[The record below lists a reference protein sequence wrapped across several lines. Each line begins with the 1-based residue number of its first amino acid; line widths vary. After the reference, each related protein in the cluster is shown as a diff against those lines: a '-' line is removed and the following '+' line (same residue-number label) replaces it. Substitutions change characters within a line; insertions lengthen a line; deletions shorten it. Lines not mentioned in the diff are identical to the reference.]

1 MSQPSRRQPTAATA
15 TGASPDEWA
24 RHWRAAGQ
32 LWRRAPEIAPERQAE
47 LSQRRSIPPDPL
59 RNNYPFAGIELTRA
73 DVEWLLAT
81 HEDGRGPVDGDDPSQ
96 EGRAGLDLRGARLS
110 GLDLRGLPLA
120 RLRAGLTEDEWR
132 NLPGD
137 ALERAAAHLETA
149 DLSGARLDGAILEG
163 AHLEEARLSEAS
175 LPHANLSFAHLDG
188 AYLARATLERAYLL
202 ATSLLGAA
210 LDGAHLEGAH
220 LGEAKLAG
228 ASLAFA
234 HLEGAHLGEARLGG
248 AAVDAAT
255 LERVRLWRPGF
266 PETLP
271 GANLSGAFFD
281 PATTLDD
288 ALLGDPLHGGVSVAD
303 ARWGGVNLAVV
314 DWERTPILGE
324 EREALQPENPD
335 GSPKPERERLREYQ
349 LAVRANRQLAVAL
362 QDQGLNEQAAH
373 YAYRAQTLQRQVL
386 GRQARQGEWRKL
398 GPWLFSWMLNL
409 LGGYGYRMSRIL
421 AAYGVVIVAFAVAYV
436 VIGAS
441 SPPHLSL
448 PDALLASVTAFHG
461 RVFSEQFRADSPQA
475 WATALEAVAGLV
487 VEGVFIAMLAQRF
500 FGK

>member
-1 MSQPSRRQPTAATA
+1 MSQQSRRQTTTA
-15 TGASPDEWA
+15 TSSESHEEWS
-24 RHWRAAGQ
+24 RHWRTLGQ
-32 LWRRAPEIAPERQAE
+32 PWRQEPEIAPERQEE
-47 LSQRRSIPPDPL
+47 LSRRRAIQPDPL
-59 RNNYPFAGIELTRA
+59 RKSYPFAGVSLTRG
-73 DVEWLLAT
+73 DVEWLLAA
-81 HEDGRGPVDGDDPSQ
+81 HEDGRGPIDWDDHAQ
-96 EGRAGLDLRGARLS
+96 RVREGLDLRGARLI
-110 GLDLRGLPLA
+110 GVDLRGLPLA

-132 NLPGD
+132 NMPGD
-137 ALERAAAHLETA
+137 ALENAAAHLETA
-149 DLSGARLDGAILEG
+149 DLSGAILEGAILEG
-163 AHLEEARLSEAS
+163 AHLEEARLSEAR
-175 LPHANLSFAHLDG
+175 LPHANLSFAHLEG
-188 AYLARATLERAYLL
+188 AYLARASLERAYLL

-220 LGEAKLAG
+220 LGEAELAG

-248 AAVDAAT
+248 RAVDTAT
-255 LERVRLWRPGF
+255 LARVRSWRPGF
-266 PETLP
+266 PHTLP

-288 ALLGDPLHGGVSVAD
+288 AALGDPLYGGVSVAD

-314 DWERTPILGE
+314 DWEQAPTLGE
-324 EREALQPENPD
+324 EREAHQPENPD
-335 GSPKPERERLREYQ
+335 GMLKPERERLREFQ

-373 YAYRAQTLQRQVL
+373 YAYQAQSLQRQAL

-421 AAYGVVIVAFAVAYV
+421 AAYAVVILAFAVAYLV
-436 VIGAS
+436 VGVS
-441 SPPHLSL
+441 SPPHLNL
-448 PDALLASVTAFHG
+448 PDALLASFTAFHG
-461 RVFSEQFRADSPQA
+461 RVFSSQFQADSAQA
-475 WATALEAVAGLV
+475 WVSALEAIAGLV

>member
-1 MSQPSRRQPTAATA
+1 MSQQFRRQPISTATA
-15 TGASPDEWA
+15 TSEDQS
-24 RHWRAAGQ
+24 RDWRAHGQ
-32 LWRRAPEIAPERQAE
+32 PWRREPEISPGRQEELARCRDTQPDAP
-47 LSQRRSIPPDPL
+47 
-59 RNNYPFAGIELTRA
+59 RNTYPFATIALTRA

-81 HEDGRGPVDGDDPSQ
+81 HEEGRGPVDWDDHSQ
-96 EGRAGLDLRGARLS
+96 RERDGLDLRGARLT

-132 NLPGD
+132 NMPGD
-137 ALERAAAHLETA
+137 ALEHAAAHLETA

-163 AHLEEARLSEAS
+163 AHLEEARLSEAR
-175 LPHANLSFAHLDG
+175 LDGANLSFAHLEG
-188 AYLARATLERAYLL
+188 AYLARASLERAYLL
-202 ATSLLGAA
+202 ATSLLGAT
-210 LDGAHLEGAH
+210 LDGARLEGAH
-220 LGEAKLAG
+220 LGEARLAG

-234 HLEGAHLGEARLGG
+234 HLEGAHLGETRCGG
-248 AAVDAAT
+248 ATLDTAT
-255 LERVRLWRPGF
+255 LGRIRVWRPGF
-266 PETLP
+266 PKTLP

-288 ALLGDPLHGGVSVAD
+288 AELGDPVHGGVSIAD

-314 DWERTPILGE
+314 DWERAPVLGE
-324 EREALQPENPD
+324 EREALRPATSD
-335 GSPKPERERLREYQ
+335 GSAKAEPDRLREYQ

-362 QDQGLNEQAAH
+362 QDQGLNEEAAH
-373 YAYRAQTLQRQVL
+373 YAYRAQALQRQVL
-386 GRQARQGEWRKL
+386 GRQARRGEWRKA

-421 AAYGVVIVAFAVAYV
+421 AAYAVVILAFAVAYL

-441 SPPHLSL
+441 SSPHLSV
-448 PDALLASVTAFHG
+448 PDALLASLTAFHG
-461 RVFSEQFRADSPQA
+461 RVFSSQFQADSPQA
-475 WATALEAVAGLV
+475 WTSALEAIAGLV

>member
-1 MSQPSRRQPTAATA
+1 MSQQPHRQPITTTTTA
-15 TGASPDEWA
+15 TSDDWSRE
-24 RHWRAAGQ
+24 WRARGQ
-32 LWRRAPEIAPERQAE
+32 PWRREPEISLVRQEE
-47 LSQRRSIPPDPL
+47 LARCRLTLPDPL
-59 RNNYPFAGIELTRA
+59 HTSYPFATIALTRA

-81 HEDGRGPVDGDDPSQ
+81 HEDGRGPVDWDDPGQ
-96 EGRAGLDLRGARLS
+96 REREGLDLRGARLV

-132 NLPGD
+132 NMPGD
-137 ALERAAAHLETA
+137 ALENAAAHLETA

-163 AHLEEARLSEAS
+163 AHLEEARLSEARLS
-175 LPHANLSFAHLDG
+175 HANLSFGRLEG
-188 AYLARATLERAYLL
+188 AYLARASLEHAYLL
-202 ATSLLGAA
+202 ATSLLGAV

-220 LGEAKLAG
+220 LGEARLAG

-234 HLEGAHLGEARLGG
+234 HLEGAHLGEARFGG
-248 AAVDAAT
+248 AALDPAT
-255 LERVRLWRPGF
+255 LARVRLWRRGF

-271 GANLSGAFFD
+271 GANFSGAFFD

-288 ALLGDPLHGGVSVAD
+288 AELGDPVHGGVSIAD

-314 DWERTPILGE
+314 EWDRAPVLGE
-324 EREALQPENPD
+324 EREALQPVTAD
-335 GSPKPERERLREYQ
+335 GALKAEHDRLREYQ

-362 QDQGLNEQAAH
+362 QDQGLNEEAAH
-373 YAYRAQTLQRQVL
+373 YAYRAQSLQRQVL
-386 GRQARQGEWRKL
+386 GRQARRGEWRKA

-421 AAYGVVIVAFAVAYV
+421 AAYAVVILVFAVAYLI
-436 VIGAS
+436 IGAS
-441 SPPHLSL
+441 SAPHLSV
-448 PDALLASVTAFHG
+448 PDALLASLTAFHG
-461 RVFSEQFRADSPQA
+461 RVFSSQFQADSPQA
-475 WATALEAVAGLV
+475 WTSALEAIAGLV

>member
-1 MSQPSRRQPTAATA
+1 MSQPSRRQPTIATA
-15 TGASPDEWA
+15 NDTQEDWP
-24 RHWRAAGQ
+24 RHWRVLGQ
-32 LWRRAPEIAPERQAE
+32 PWRREPEIPSERQTAISE
-47 LSQRRSIPPDPL
+47 RRAIQTDPL
-59 RNNYPFAGIELTRA
+59 RKSYPFAQMVLTRA

-81 HEDGRGPVDGDDPSQ
+81 LEDGRGPVDWDDHAQ
-96 EGRAGLDLRGARLS
+96 RARDGLDLRGARLI
-110 GLDLRGLPLA
+110 GVDLRGLPLA
-120 RLRAGLTEDEWR
+120 HLRAGLTEDEWR
-132 NLPGD
+132 NMPGD
-137 ALERAAAHLETA
+137 ALENAAAHLETA

-163 AHLEEARLSEAS
+163 AHLEEARLSEAR
-175 LPHANLSFAHLDG
+175 LPHANLSFAHLEG
-188 AYLARATLERAYLL
+188 AYLARASLEKAYLL

-210 LDGAHLEGAH
+210 LDGARLEGAH
-220 LGEAKLAG
+220 LGEARLAG

-248 AAVDAAT
+248 MAVDAST
-255 LERVRLWRPGF
+255 LARVRSWRPGF
-266 PETLP
+266 PRTLP

-288 ALLGDPLHGGVSVAD
+288 ATLGDPIYGGVSIAD

-314 DWERTPILGE
+314 DWERAPTLGE
-324 EREALQPENPD
+324 EREAHQPENPD
-335 GSPKPERERLREYQ
+335 GTPKLERERLRESQ
-349 LAVRANRQLAVAL
+349 LAVRANRQLAVVL
-362 QDQGLNEQAAH
+362 QDQGLNEEAAH
-373 YAYRAQTLQRQVL
+373 YAYRAQSLQRQAL

-421 AAYGVVIVAFAVAYV
+421 AAYAVVILAFAVAYV
-436 VIGAS
+436 VLGAS

-448 PDALLASVTAFHG
+448 PDALLASITAFHG
-461 RVFSEQFRADSPQA
+461 RVFSSQFQADSPQA
-475 WATALEAVAGLV
+475 WVSALEAVAGLV